1 MKATIP
7 AWCFLVAVTTVMG
20 ASGQQSQPTLRWLGQ
35 VGSDRVSRS
44 STPGPNGVQ
53 DMVFE
58 LNGLPAQESI
68 KSLTLRGYGRD
79 IWGYPE
85 SGGHWAADLH
95 REPGSPRALVSVEPS
110 HDETGRKFDIEVELE
125 GGQRFSR
132 SVQGGRADLL
142 ARMPEVQVAARWIGP
157 DGTDLVSPGPS
168 VGPDGFED
176 AKIELARLAPDPEV
190 RELTLLAEH
199 GPSWTFG
206 PNPEGNH
213 DALFIRSL
221 DDRTRGALYLSPA
234 PGLEGKRL
242 RIDLS
247 YTNGTR
253 DRVILVAGSAPLDRA
268 VAREPLPKITSDAT
282 PVRWIGQD
290 DRGPLGPGAVTLAV
304 DRIRTRNLRAAV
316 LSDGVT
322 GAWVFE
328 GSGTRGSSGM
338 PFVGERRRRLDM
350 REGSRP
356 GSVLFS
362 FVPYRDLAGVEMTLR
377 LIETDGRSSLIRF
390 AGESCDPLR
399 RFAAPSARET
409 LVRPGEDLAAVVA
422 RGGTIRL
429 SSGIHEL
436 DRPLDLLE
444 PTALIGEP
452 GAEIRFRQR
461 PGVEPWAEAIAIR
474 SPGRSTISG
483 LRIRFDGPVR
493 WHPQAAWGAAIL
505 GVPNLGKRP
514 GGPVHVEVRGLDL
527 EAPVAGSDWEEA
539 PNCLRFLD
547 TDSGVIEGCTLK
559 GGPIMIFNGPWR
571 VARNRH
577 RGTRPK
583 TFAGSFLSGRE
594 IREIEI
600 VENEVRPEPASGK
613 LYRFVVLVDRGHRV
627 AVRKN
632 TVVGVG
638 PMDDDERPH
647 PNAPEILLTES
658 YQIRFEG
665 RHAGVS
671 DDGRVLAIPEPPGKH
686 PEVGEVVAVLS
697 GPDAGRWAVIE
708 QILDRGVMLVDRPL
722 PAGDYDVSVTLGFV
736 ETSIEGNTIDCR
748 GSSEGHPVVLTGNHY
763 GTRLIDNAL
772 LGGGNAFRLSAYATN
787 APFHYAWS
795 RTPQFDLTVESNT
808 VTDSALGGLMA
819 VSHGPQHKTN
829 RGRVYLTG
837 SVLGN
842 TFRWTGAAPRGS
854 GNDRVALTVG
864 QVPSLDP
871 GELILKTGSNQALDA
886 RGESVPN
893 PMRILV
899 GTVNDRRYEPAGK

>member
-1 MKATIP
+1 MNARIP
-7 AWCFLVAVTTVMG
+7 GWFFLVALMISTE
-20 ASGQQSQPTLRWLGQ
+20 ASGQQAQPSLRWLGQ

-44 STPGPNGVQ
+44 NTPGPNGVQ

-58 LNGLPAQESI
+58 LNGLPTTQAI

-79 IWGYPE
+79 IWGYPGG
-85 SGGHWAADLH
+85 GGHWSADLQ
-95 REPGSPRALVSVEPS
+95 REPGSPRALISVEPS
-110 HDETGRKFDIEVELE
+110 QEETGRKFDIEVELE
-125 GGQRFSR
+125 GGQRYSM
-132 SVQGGRADLL
+132 SVQGGRANLL
-142 ARMPEVQVAARWIGP
+142 ARMPEVQLAARWVGT
-157 DGTDLVSPGPS
+157 DGTDRVSPGPS

-176 AKIELARLAPDPEV
+176 SKIELARLAPDPEV
-190 RELTLLAEH
+190 LELSILAEH
-199 GPSWTFG
+199 GPSWAFG
-206 PNPEGNH
+206 PNPEGKH
-213 DALFIRSL
+213 DALLMRSSE
-221 DDRTRGALYLSPA
+221 DRTRGTLYLSPT
-234 PGLEGKRL
+234 PDLQGKRL

-247 YTNGTR
+247 YNNGTR
-253 DRVILVAGSAPLDRA
+253 DRVVLVAGTAPVDRA
-268 VAREPLPKITSDAT
+268 VTRAPLPRMTTEST

-290 DRGPLGPGAVTLAV
+290 DRGPLGPGAVTIAV
-304 DRIRTRNLRAAV
+304 DRSSTRPMRAAV

-322 GAWVFE
+322 GVWVFE
-328 GSGTRGSSGM
+328 ASGAGGSSKM
-338 PFVGERRRRLDM
+338 PFVGDRRRRLDV
-350 REGSRP
+350 RRGSRP
-356 GSVLFS
+356 GSMLLS
-362 FVPYRDLAGVEMTLR
+362 FVPYRDLDGVEMSLR
-377 LIETDGRSSLIRF
+377 LIDEDGQSSLIRF
-390 AGESCDPLR
+390 AGQSCDPTR
-399 RFAAPSARET
+399 RFAPPSVKET
-409 LVRPGEDLAAVVA
+409 RVRPGDDLAALVQ

-429 SSGIHEL
+429 SAGIYEL

-444 PTALIGEP
+444 PIAFIAEP
-452 GAEIRFRQR
+452 GAELRFRQS
-461 PGVEPWAEAIAIR
+461 PSDEPWPEAIAIR
-474 SPGRSTISG
+474 APGRTTISG
-483 LRIRFDGPVR
+483 LRVRFDGPVR
-493 WHPQAAWGAAIL
+493 WHRQAAWGAAII

-514 GGPVHVEVRGLDL
+514 GGPVHVEIRELDL

-571 VARNRH
+571 VAKNRH
-577 RGTRPK
+577 RGTQPK

-600 VENEVRPEPASGK
+600 VENEVRPEPSSGK
-613 LYRFVVLVDRGHRV
+613 LYRFVVLVDRGHQIG
-627 AVRKN
+627 VRHN

-638 PMDDDERPH
+638 PMDNDERPH

-671 DDGRVLAIPEPPGKH
+671 DDGRIVAIPEPQGRH

-708 QILDRGVMLVDRPL
+708 QILDRNVMLVDRPL
-722 PAGDYDVSVTLGFV
+722 PLGDYDVSVTLGFL
-736 ETSIEGNTIDCR
+736 ETVIESNTIDCR

-763 GTRLIDNAL
+763 GTKLIGNAL

-795 RTPQFDLTVESNT
+795 HTPQFDLTVESNT

-819 VSHGPQHKTN
+819 VYHGPQQKTN

-842 TFRWTGAAPRGS
+842 TFRWTGAAAPGS
-854 GNDRVALTVG
+854 ARDQVALTVG
-864 QVPSLDP
+864 QVPSFDS

-886 RGESVPN
+886 RGEAVSN
-893 PMRILV
+893 PMRIHV